1 MAERDMYVVEYRRKN
16 RSKYLLMYHI
26 IFVVKYRKRLLEQY
40 GEEVRRDM
48 EGISGASG
56 FRIREMEADRDHI
69 HLMVESA
76 PNLSPAQIVR
86 RLKAGSTRMLWK
98 RHPELRRE
106 FWRRKTFWSDGY
118 FCATIGNA
126 SIETVQKYIEEQ
138 G

>member
-1 MAERDMYVVEYRRKN
+1 
-16 RSKYLLMYHI
+16 MYHI
-26 IFVVKYRKRLLEQY
+26 IFVVKYRKGLLEQY
-40 GEEVRRDM
+40 GEEVKRDM
-48 EGISGASG
+48 EGISGTSG
-56 FRIREMEADRDHI
+56 FRIREMEEDRDHI

-76 PNLSPAQIVR
+76 PNLSTAQVVH
-86 RLKAGSTRMLWK
+86 RLKVGSTHMLWK
-98 RHPELRRE
+98 RNQELRSE

>member
-56 FRIREMEADRDHI
+56 FRIREMEEDRDHI

-76 PNLSPAQIVR
+76 PNLSTAQVVH
-86 RLKAGSTRMLWK
+86 RLKVGSTHMLWK
-98 RHPELRRE
+98 RNQELRSE